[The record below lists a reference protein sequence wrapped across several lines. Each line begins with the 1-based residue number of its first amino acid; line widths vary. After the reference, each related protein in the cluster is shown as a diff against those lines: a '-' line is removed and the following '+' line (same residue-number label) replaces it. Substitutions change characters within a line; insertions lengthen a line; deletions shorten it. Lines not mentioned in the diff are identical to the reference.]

1 MGIVATKIEKSFGDP
16 PVKVL
21 KGISLTID
29 DGEFVALTGRSGS
42 GKSTLMY
49 ILSSLD
55 NPTSGTVVISGKDL
69 ASLSSEELH
78 QFRNEQLGFV
88 FQSSYMIAELNV
100 INNVL
105 MPTRKLNEQEK
116 RRPYAEKLI
125 EDFGLKDKMSRLP
138 RQLSGGEQQRV
149 AIARALV
156 MQPKYLFADEPTG
169 SLDSVGGDNVIKIFK
184 DINTKNKTTIIMV
197 THDPDYAKEAKRII
211 VLADGQV
218 VPEASEK
225 K

>member
-1 MGIVATKIEKSFGDP
+1 MGIVATKIEKSFGEP

-218 VPEASEK
+218 VPETSEK